1 MVTKDDACWII
12 GLSAGAGIGVYL
24 DGGWGVDALVGRET
38 RAHNDIDLFV
48 QRGDYQ
54 RFVDLIADE
63 GFSEV
68 AASFTTEDHTVWQDE
83 AGRIGEVEVSCI
95 DPESQLLFHL
105 GYQHD
110 EHDVHDVML
119 LCREYGFDVPEEYR

>member
-68 AASFTTEDHTVWQDE
+68 AASFTTEDHT
-83 AGRIGEVEVSCI
+83 AEVASTVCHSCI
-95 DPESQLLFHL
+95 CEIQIVRHHAGVGIVGMEHHELLHYLWSLLHL
-105 GYQHD
+105 C
-110 EHDVHDVML
+110 L
-119 LCREYGFDVPEEYR
+119 LLGL